1 MRQRGKMERANAIC
15 PTQSEY
21 DLLDQNSAD
30 QVVQGKIKICKGNDI
45 LAGYFSLGQD
55 GTMGVNAIKETMN
68 DEFPMGR
75 PFLALEKLDRVYK
88 PKVVTAKII
97 MKTEVEAVTFKQ
109 VDDYR
114 TGDNHVMSKYEHKLN
129 NTELYLRSWWERR
142 EIPLLSRR

>member
-1 MRQRGKMERANAIC
+1 
-15 PTQSEY
+15 
-21 DLLDQNSAD
+21 
-30 QVVQGKIKICKGNDI
+30 
-45 LAGYFSLGQD
+45 
-55 GTMGVNAIKETMN
+55 MGVNAIKETMN

-75 PFLALEKLDRVYK
+75 PFLALKKLDRVYK